1 MCAAIQAAT
10 ANPTARNTPFQSKHL
25 IEFGLKVSDVDVT
38 TILTTSVR
46 CEFCVYYGREQAV
59 GQKRVRQ
66 LTTTVKYWKSPFRAE
81 NYKKHHDSQHPL
93 QWKQYQTLD
102 HEEKIAHFTDKLQ
115 FKDTLHSHFGSKNTP
130 LLFNFNALII
140 NTIIGDMF
148 FHPDDHGG
156 LSHVNALKSFNQNSG
171 TIQLCAML
179 T

>member
-1 MCAAIQAAT
+1 MYAAIQAPT

-66 LTTTVKYWKSPFRAE
+66 LTTTLKHWKSPFRAE

-93 QWKQYQTLD
+93 Q
-102 HEEKIAHFTDKLQ
+102 
-115 FKDTLHSHFGSKNTP
+115 
-130 LLFNFNALII
+130 
-140 NTIIGDMF
+140 
-148 FHPDDHGG
+148 
-156 LSHVNALKSFNQNSG
+156 
-171 TIQLCAML
+171 
-179 T
+179 

>member
-1 MCAAIQAAT
+1 MTIKTVSAT
-10 ANPTARNTPFQSKHL
+10 SSTTQITPFQDKHL
-25 IEFGLKVSDVDVT
+25 LKYGLKVSDMDPT
-38 TILTTSVR
+38 TVLTTSVR
-46 CEFCVYYGREQAV
+46 CEFCVYYGREQSV

-66 LTTTVKYWKSPFRAE
+66 LTTTVKYWKSPFCAE

-102 HEEKIAHFTDKLQ
+102 HEEKIAYFTDKLQ

-171 TIQLCAML
+171 TIQLWTML
-179 T
+179 TR